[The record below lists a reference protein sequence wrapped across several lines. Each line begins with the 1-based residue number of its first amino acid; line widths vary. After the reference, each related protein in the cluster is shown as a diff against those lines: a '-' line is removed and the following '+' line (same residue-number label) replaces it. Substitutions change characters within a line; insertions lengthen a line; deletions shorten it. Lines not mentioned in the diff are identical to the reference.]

1 MKNSSSKQVQ
11 RKWADVQEKSCSPKS
26 TAKNEL
32 KVPKKPILNC
42 TGFTYCGAKLFV
54 DIKSIDASYKASQMF
69 CFRTQCIQNKTFETP
84 CTRL

>member
-32 KVPKKPILNC
+32 KVPKK
-42 TGFTYCGAKLFV
+42 TYTKLYR
-54 DIKSIDASYKASQMF
+54 IHLLQSKTISGHLEH
-69 CFRTQCIQNKTFETP
+69 RCIVQGVSDVLF
-84 CTRL
+84 